1 MDNHTHTFPKAEHL
15 TSKLQID
22 SLFEKGEGFIAFPL
36 RVVYQLVP
44 KEENSS
50 LIKVVVSVPK
60 KRFKHAVDRNRF
72 KRLIRESYR
81 LNKHQLWAATEQ
93 TPWNLHIAFCAVSN
107 ELPNFDTVQIKMQ
120 MALVKLEHRILQ
132 KRDKNS

>member
-81 LNKHQLWAATEQ
+81 LNKHQLWAATEH